1 MKIEPMQAK
10 DYDRVMA
17 LWKGTEGVGLSDADS
32 RERICTAFLSREQTL
47 AMSEPTPR
55 ASAST
60 VGEIPVYKARVFFG
74 LF

>member
-32 RERICTAFLSREQTL
+32 RERIFRAFLSQAFL
-47 AMSEPTPR
+47 CIQLS
-55 ASAST
+55 
-60 VGEIPVYKARVFFG
+60 
-74 LF
+74 